1 MHRDRWIDSD
11 PARVAR
17 DAPDWL
23 AERMKLAHQSTANVT
38 GGSRD
43 ERADHAERRAYAAQT
58 RTRNQVED
66 YTSPVS
72 DLMGG
77 RSRRAHAAHTVASQT
92 AASAAKQPPGRGDRT
107 RRRAIADD
115 GGRRRRPHAPPERDP
130 KCPGAVTCNSTA
142 DVASVTALTPSG
154 HVVDGRA
161 VAIVAKR
168 SVPLPGCRSTKE
180 ERRLPPSGRAR
191 RCPDHAD
198 ATVRH
203 RGRLLLL
210 GARGRCTR
218 RVPRFAAGAAGLSS
232 GNPTVV
238 STATAACPGGAT
250 PSLNDRSCAGQAVRS
265 RRLLKHRVDSAAW
278 CSW

>member
-1 MHRDRWIDSD
+1 MQNDEHRLLR
-11 PARVAR
+11 
-17 DAPDWL
+17 
-23 AERMKLAHQSTANVT
+23 
-38 GGSRD
+38 
-43 ERADHAERRAYAAQT
+43 RRAHA
-58 RTRNQVED
+58 NQVED
-66 YTSPVS
+66 YTSPMS

-77 RSRRAHAAHTVASQT
+77 RSPNRAHTATSVALPRRPPSG
-92 AASAAKQPPGRGDRT
+92 AKRPARRRDPN

-130 KCPGAVTCNSTA
+130 KCPGAVTCDSTA

-168 SVPLPGCRSTKE
+168 SSRFPAADRQKE

-218 RVPRFAAGAAGLSS
+218 RVPRFAAGAAVRVQETRRSYRPRPLLALAERRHRSTTGRVPGRLS
-232 GNPTVV
+232 G
-238 STATAACPGGAT
+238 
-250 PSLNDRSCAGQAVRS
+250 
-265 RRLLKHRVDSAAW
+265 RVGF
-278 CSW
+278 